1 MRVVELGAAP
11 GSWTQL
17 AVQRVGPRGTVVAA
31 DLQHVEPVEGAA
43 VLRLD
48 VTAPES
54 LAVLREH
61 LGPGSGGRC
70 QLLLS
75 DMAPAT
81 SGQRSL
87 DHHRSMVLASTAL
100 RLSRDLLAPGGAAV
114 VKLFQGGEEQK
125 LVQWARAHFGAVRLA
140 KPDASRK
147 ESKEVFLVA
156 RGFGKV
162 KPQQR
167 KKPPAG

>member
-1 MRVVELGAAP
+1 ML
-11 GSWTQL
+11 
-17 AVQRVGPRGTVVAA
+17 RG
-31 DLQHVEPVEGAA
+31 
-43 VLRLD
+43 
-48 VTAPES
+48 
-54 LAVLREH
+54 H

-100 RLSRDLLAPGGAAV
+100 KISRSLLAPGGAAV
-114 VKLFQGGEEQK
+114 VKLFQGGEEAK

-162 KPQQR
+162 KPQQQRR
-167 KKPPAG
+167 KPG